1 MPTLHSFMRK
11 LLEPTSYPL
20 GRKPIYTTYRGF
32 ILLDIPVHNKATNYQ
47 RNIEHY
53 RPQVDYII
61 LPTNQL
67 LISFTS
73 DYTALTKAALEL
85 TMKHVLDKQR
95 AVLTANQH
103 LLNIGHIY
111 KSPIPYAER
120 FPEQFI

>member
-11 LLEPTSYPL
+11 MLEPTTYSI
-20 GRKPIYTTYRGF
+20 GRTPTYAFYRGF
-32 ILLDIPVHNKATNYQ
+32 ILLDIPVRNKHTNYQ
-47 RNIEHY
+47 RDVERY

-67 LISFTS
+67 LIGFTL

-85 TMKHVLDKQR
+85 TMKHLLDKQR
-95 AVLTANQH
+95 AVLTAHHH
-103 LLNIGHIY
+103 LLNICHIY
-111 KSPIPYAER
+111 KSPIPYAEQ

>member
-1 MPTLHSFMRK
+1 MATLYSFMRK
-11 LLEPTSYPL
+11 LLEPTSYTL
-20 GRKPIYTTYRGF
+20 GRKPTYAFYRGF
-32 ILLDIPVHNKATNYQ
+32 ILLDIPVRNKHTNYQ
-47 RNIEHY
+47 CDVERY

-67 LISFTS
+67 LIGFTS

-85 TMKHVLDKQR
+85 SIKHLLDKQR
-95 AVLTANQH
+95 AVLTAQHH

-111 KSPIPYAER
+111 KSPIPYAEQ